1 MTGIILVDAV
11 IRTLQ
16 RRPEL
21 PGIPELQ
28 GWRVHG
34 LGDYVPSEK
43 LPTHLGDQPS

>member
-21 PGIPELQ
+21 PGLPELQ

-34 LGDYVPSEK
+34 LGDYVPPEK
-43 LPTHLGDQPS
+43 LPTHLDDQPS